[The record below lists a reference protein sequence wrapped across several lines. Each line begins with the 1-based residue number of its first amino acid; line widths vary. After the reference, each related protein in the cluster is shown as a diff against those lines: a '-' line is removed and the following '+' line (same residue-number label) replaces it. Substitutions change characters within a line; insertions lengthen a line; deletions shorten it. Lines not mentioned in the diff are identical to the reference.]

1 MAQNLMLLHSYT
13 LVKSHVK
20 LGNHMRAARLLLR
33 VASSISKFPCRESG
47 TLEERL
53 LACLVVWVALL
64 CAAWGVMC
72 SWSNACCLKS
82 SSLIFTYHLSNE

>member
-33 VASSISKFPCRESG
+33 VASSISKFPSRESG

-53 LACLVVWVALL
+53 LACLVVWVTLL
-64 CAAWGVMC
+64 CAAWEWCAPGPMHV
-72 SWSNACCLKS
+72 A
-82 SSLIFTYHLSNE
+82 